1 MKEDIFARVD
11 RREDLS
17 RRLRL
22 LLLGGKLKEVDIKR
36 LELDLL
42 EVVEDYE

>member
-17 RRLRL
+17 RR